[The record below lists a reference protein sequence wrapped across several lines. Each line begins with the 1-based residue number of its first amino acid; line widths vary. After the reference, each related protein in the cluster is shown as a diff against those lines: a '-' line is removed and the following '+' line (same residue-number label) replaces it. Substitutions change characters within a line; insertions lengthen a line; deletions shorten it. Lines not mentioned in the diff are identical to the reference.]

1 MCRSANNE
9 KDWVK
14 LGEFL
19 DCLEC
24 LTPREEAYAKFR
36 LGMDREFSTEELE
49 MTVRAL
55 VEQKVI
61 CVRTREQAVQ
71 HFGFKTEMRAIQ
83 LERKIVRCMLW
94 RLGRGSR
101 SKKLRDYLD

>member
-1 MCRSANNE
+1 MYRSANNE

-19 DCLEC
+19 DYLES
-24 LTPREEAYAKFR
+24 LTPREEEYARFR
-36 LGMDREFSTEELE
+36 LGMDREFTAEELE

-61 CVRTREQAVQ
+61 CVRTREQAIQ
-71 HFGFKTEMRAIQ
+71 NFGFKTENRAKQ
-83 LERKIVRCMLW
+83 LEGKIVRFFL
-94 RLGRGSR
+94 RHFDYSHR